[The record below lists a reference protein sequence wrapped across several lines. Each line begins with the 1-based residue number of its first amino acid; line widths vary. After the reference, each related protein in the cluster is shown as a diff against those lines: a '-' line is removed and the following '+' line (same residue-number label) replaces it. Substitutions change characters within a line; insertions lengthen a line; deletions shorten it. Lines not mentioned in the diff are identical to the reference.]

1 MMSDKRGGGRLS
13 NLPRK
18 LRYIEAALLA
28 ADVIVVNKKM
38 ILLFGK
44 QSALPVS
51 QGQVGFMI
59 KFVRKYTC
67 NLL

>member
-28 ADVIVVNKKM
+28 ADVVVVNKKM
-38 ILLFGK
+38 IVLFGK
-44 QSALPVS
+44 QSALSVS
-51 QGQVGFMI
+51 QGQV
-59 KFVRKYTC
+59 
-67 NLL
+67 L

>member
-28 ADVIVVNKKM
+28 ADVVNKKM
-38 ILLFGK
+38 ILFFGK
-44 QSALPVS
+44 QSALSVS
-51 QGQVGFMI
+51 QGQV
-59 KFVRKYTC
+59 
-67 NLL
+67 L